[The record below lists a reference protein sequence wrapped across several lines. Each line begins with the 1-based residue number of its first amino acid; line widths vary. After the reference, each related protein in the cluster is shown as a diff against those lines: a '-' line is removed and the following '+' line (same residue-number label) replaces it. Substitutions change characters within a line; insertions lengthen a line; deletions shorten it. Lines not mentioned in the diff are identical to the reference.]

1 MNDIIMDIKGPKFGV
16 DWGFLPI
23 TIGGEQSMVFLISR
37 LSMDG
42 CLKGWRVWWG

>member
-23 TIGGEQSMVFLISR
+23 TVRGEKSMVFLVSCFG
-37 LSMDG
+37 MG
-42 CLKGWRVWWG
+42 GYLKGWGVW